1 MVSNDN
7 TRPTADVFFPF
18 GVWVG
23 VAGVLDVVCEPVV
36 GGALVVVAWFVAF
49 ASVGAGEDV
58 AELSGVGAGEP
69 AVVVGLFCT
78 EFVVGAVAGEDGVV
92 RTLVG
97 FAGLIGLTGEA
108 TFVGLVT
115 DF

>member
-1 MVSNDN
+1 VVF
-7 TRPTADVFFPF
+7 PFGAGVGVADVF
-18 GVWVG
+18 
-23 VAGVLDVVCEPVV
+23 DVVCEPVM
-36 GGALVVVAWFVAF
+36 GGAFVVVVGWLVAF
-49 ASVGAGEDV
+49 TSVGAGEDV

-97 FAGLIGLTGEA
+97 FVGLIGLTGEA
-108 TFVGLVT
+108 TFVGFVT

>member
-7 TRPTADVFFPF
+7 ARPTADVFFPF

-23 VAGVLDVVCEPVV
+23 VAGVYDVVGEAIV
-36 GGALVVVAWFVAF
+36 GGALVVVDGLVAF
-49 ASVGAGEDV
+49 ASVGAVDDG
-58 AELSGVGAGEP
+58 AEFSGVGAGEP